1 MPELWERSRHTVILV
16 VLAVWGMCMAC
27 MGIASILPPREET
40 EFYGQIH
47 VEPLE
52 QYAEDINFYMDGKE
66 IYIAAYE
73 DVLLNK
79 ELFQEELLAGKKFK
93 LETEL
98 AGEKE
103 EMYYTVR
110 YLEDEDGNVFISYYS
125 SGKTNL
131 FYISGL
137 AAVILAM
144 TVFMWRI
151 DVNKKKY
158 ARIYRFFFKD

>member
-1 MPELWERSRHTVILV
+1 MYIDRDITISETDS
-16 VLAVWGMCMAC
+16 A
-27 MGIASILPPREET
+27 IASI
-40 EFYGQIH
+40 I
-47 VEPLE
+47 
-52 QYAEDINFYMDGKE
+52 
-66 IYIAAYE
+66 
-73 DVLLNK
+73 
-79 ELFQEELLAGKKFK
+79 
-93 LETEL
+93 
-98 AGEKE
+98 
-103 EMYYTVR
+103 
-110 YLEDEDGNVFISYYS
+110 DEDGNVFISYYS

>member
-1 MPELWERSRHTVILV
+1 
-16 VLAVWGMCMAC
+16 MAC

-98 AGEKE
+98 AGEKKE
-103 EMYYTVR
+103 
-110 YLEDEDGNVFISYYS
+110 NVLY
-125 SGKTNL
+125 GA
-131 FYISGL
+131 ISG
-137 AAVILAM
+137 
-144 TVFMWRI
+144 R
-151 DVNKKKY
+151 
-158 ARIYRFFFKD
+158 

>member
-131 FYISGL
+131 FLYLRAGGSDSCDDSLYVENRCKQEKICEDL
-137 AAVILAM
+137 QIFL
-144 TVFMWRI
+144 
-151 DVNKKKY
+151 
-158 ARIYRFFFKD
+158 

>member
-1 MPELWERSRHTVILV
+1 
-16 VLAVWGMCMAC
+16 
-27 MGIASILPPREET
+27 
-40 EFYGQIH
+40 
-47 VEPLE
+47 
-52 QYAEDINFYMDGKE
+52 MDGKE

-98 AGEKE
+98 AGEKK